1 MAAIQI
7 VDMREGSR
15 FMPRQTEIRT
25 DIRVL
30 GPSGIEDYYAHLLR
44 LDHVSCFPATDDG
57 AIATHCLRLLT
68 AGAIFVGAYVDGVMR
83 AAAEIVPDRTARRAE
98 AAITIESGFD
108 ERNFGRMLTERIIDE
123 ARRYHLNK
131 LRVLEQG
138 SATNI
143 RIVPPQAYVANG

>member
-1 MAAIQI
+1 MF
-7 VDMREGSR
+7 MSSR
-15 FMPRQTEIRT
+15 TEIRA

-44 LDHVSCFPATDDG
+44 LDRASCFPVAENS
-57 AIATHCLRLLT
+57 AIDTHCLHLLM

-98 AAITIESGFD
+98 ASITVEPGFD
-108 ERNFGRMLTERIIDE
+108 DRNFGRMLTERIVDE
-123 ARRYHLNK
+123 ARRYHLSK
-131 LRVLEQG
+131 LRVLEHS

-143 RIVPPQAYVANG
+143 QIAQTQAYVAQA